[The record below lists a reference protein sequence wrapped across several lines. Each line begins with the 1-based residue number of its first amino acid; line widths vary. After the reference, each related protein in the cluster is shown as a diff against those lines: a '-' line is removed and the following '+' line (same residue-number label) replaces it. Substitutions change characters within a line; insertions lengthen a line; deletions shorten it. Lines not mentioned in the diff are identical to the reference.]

1 MNRSEFDKL
10 GTPISLGTK
19 TEWTVELPC
28 GMMNPY
34 LEIQIEAGID
44 CIKIGGRLIPW
55 NELMVAKLRA
65 RGCEFSNEA
74 DGH

>member
-1 MNRSEFDKL
+1 MNRLEFEKL
-10 GTPISLGTK
+10 GTPISLRTK

-44 CIKIGGRLIPW
+44 GVKIGGTVIPW
-55 NELMVAKLRA
+55 NELEAAKLRA
-65 RGCEFSNEA
+65 MK
-74 DGH
+74 